1 MVRGLSSEMGT
12 VVAYGS
18 LMNWFEEASSETAS
32 YPPSRASASARDCSV
47 SHAAVLQALPR

>member
-1 MVRGLSSEMGT
+1 MGT

-18 LMNWFEEASSETAS
+18 LMNWFEEASSDTAS